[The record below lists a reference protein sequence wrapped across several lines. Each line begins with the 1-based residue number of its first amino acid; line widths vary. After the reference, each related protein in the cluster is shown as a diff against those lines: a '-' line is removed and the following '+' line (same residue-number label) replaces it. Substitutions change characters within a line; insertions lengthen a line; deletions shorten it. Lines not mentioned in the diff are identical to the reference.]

1 MQISNYYDNVT
12 GPLCRQLQKKELFFG
27 TPFSTA
33 PPSPGVLLI
42 FNLVIL
48 IVLSVHSTE
57 AGTAEFSDV
66 FEFLISP
73 LLAFSD

>member
-1 MQISNYYDNVT
+1 MKFK
-12 GPLCRQLQKKELFFG
+12 LELG
-27 TPFSTA
+27 TQ
-33 PPSPGVLLI
+33 
-42 FNLVIL
+42 NLVIL

-73 LLAFSD
+73 FLAISD